1 MEQELIE
8 AISKYP
14 DRWNLCLRIDHAS
27 VAYTLYAPKEE
38 LSFCCGI
45 IGLDSAAGSELK
57 SIENALYDSGF
68 LVNDFRSVSIVVDT
82 ESMAVMPDALT
93 DEQMMSAFDESFP
106 SFDGD
111 VVVSRRSRPAGVAV
125 VFGIA
130 KGLEAFLMRTYYN
143 ARIISPLCSLIPFF
157 GKRSRLGNVSKLNVS
172 MSGNRLYVMVFG
184 GTSLLFANAFTAT
197 SADTAAYFVLSAWQQ
212 CGCNP
217 LNDEITVSGISPL
230 KSDMMDALRQ
240 YVSFVM
246 PALFPSQLLT
256 LSKDTINI
264 PFELTL
270 LSLCE

>member
-38 LSFCCGI
+38 LSFCCGT
-45 IGLDSAAGSELK
+45 IGLDAAAGSELK

-82 ESMAVMPDALT
+82 ESLAVMPDALT

-143 ARIISPLCSLIPFF
+143 ARIISPL
-157 GKRSRLGNVSKLNVS
+157 
-172 MSGNRLYVMVFG
+172 
-184 GTSLLFANAFTAT
+184 
-197 SADTAAYFVLSAWQQ
+197 
-212 CGCNP
+212 
-217 LNDEITVSGISPL
+217 
-230 KSDMMDALRQ
+230 
-240 YVSFVM
+240 
-246 PALFPSQLLT
+246 
-256 LSKDTINI
+256 
-264 PFELTL
+264 
-270 LSLCE
+270 